1 MLVSKHE
8 DLSSD
13 PCHPCKTL
21 VTVVHAYYRDTAV
34 CDEGVLGGGS
44 GRCWGF
50 TSCQQTSVKLAN
62 TEFGERSPSEGN
74 MERIKED
81 HP

>member
-1 MLVSKHE
+1 MSKHE

-13 PCHPCKTL
+13 PRHPCKIL
-21 VTVVHAYYRDTAV
+21 VTAVHIYYHNIAV
-34 CDEGVLGGGS
+34 CDEGVLGGGP

-50 TSCQQTSVKLAN
+50 TSCQQTSVKPEN
-62 TEFGERSPSEGN
+62 TEFRERPPSQGN
-74 MERIKED
+74 VERIKED